1 MTSPKGS
8 AVLNQ
13 IDPIHRRPA
22 VEKFT
27 GLKRSAIYDGIAKGT
42 FPRPVKLGQ
51 KAVGW
56 RESAIREW
64 LNARTTV

>member
-1 MTSPKGS
+1 M
-8 AVLNQ
+8 LDQ

-27 GLKRSAIYDGIAKGT
+27 GLKRSAIYDAVAKGT
-42 FPRPVKLGQ
+42 FPRPVKLGP

-64 LNARTTV
+64 LNARATA